1 MSETKELFI
10 PTPEWVLSNLPKNTS
25 KKDKVKELYNLL
37 EYFEEMAKDPS
48 EATMPKKEAEKM
60 ADSFYDAIMQ
70 ITNGKHYDNFI

>member
-1 MSETKELFI
+1 MSETKEFFI
-10 PTPEWVLSNLPKNTS
+10 PTLERVLNNMPKNIS
-25 KKDKVKELYNLL
+25 KKDKVKELHNFL

-48 EATMPKKEAEKM
+48 EAQMPKKEAEKM